1 MLRLSKS
8 LDGGCKMKQILF
20 IFCLFTLS
28 IQAQEKMAK
37 PIEDTIDVT
46 FDTVLLEGGWGM
58 EIHYN
63 FSQGQHLR
71 DQLYYNRTE
80 VAFNKEWSKTQTRYY
95 IDSCLVSRQNFDKK
109 ERLIGEV
116 YGRVQNGKSYVCQR
130 TYNKKGDFKV
140 TFVSGKIGGTACE

>member
-1 MLRLSKS
+1 MFF
-8 LDGGCKMKQILF
+8 F
-20 IFCLFTLS
+20 IEYSSTKKLV
-28 IQAQEKMAK
+28 K
-37 PIEDTIDVT
+37 PIEDTIVVT
-46 FDTVLLEGGWGM
+46 SDTVLVEGGWGM

-63 FSQGQHLR
+63 FGQEQHLR

-95 IDSCLVSRQNFDKK
+95 KDSCLVSRQNFDKK
-109 ERLIGEV
+109 ERLIGEL

-130 TYNKKGDFKV
+130 TYNKKGEFKV

>member
-1 MLRLSKS
+1 MFF
-8 LDGGCKMKQILF
+8 F
-20 IFCLFTLS
+20 IEYSSTKKLP
-28 IQAQEKMAK
+28 K
-37 PIEDTIDVT
+37 PIEDTIVVT
-46 FDTVLLEGGWGM
+46 SDTVLVEGGWGM

-63 FSQGQHLR
+63 FGQEQHLR

-80 VAFNKEWSKTQTRYY
+80 VAFNKEWSKTQIRYY
-95 IDSCLVSRQNFDKK
+95 TDSCLVSRQKFDKR

-140 TFVSGKIGGTACE
+140 TFVSGKIGGTACQ